1 MRNKS
6 TSKIKASIMLTI
18 FGAIAAAFTL
28 FPMYIML
35 VNSFKGRAQIF
46 TDTMGLPKSLD
57 FSYYI
62 NAVEKMKFLKA
73 LTNSLLITVISIALI
88 IVFSSMTAW
97 ALVRSKSKL
106 SNGILYLFVVT
117 MLVPFQSVMIPLMQ
131 YMSSWEIKAINFSM
145 MDTFYGLIFMYIGFG
160 TSLSVFLYHGF
171 IKGVPRSLEEAAEI
185 DGCNKFQVFWKIV
198 FPTLKPITVTVAI
211 LNVIWIW
218 NDYLLP
224 SLVLRSPSLRTI
236 PLSTFYF
243 FGEFTIQW
251 NLAMAGLVLTIIPI
265 IIFYLFSQ
273 RYIIKG
279 VMAGAVK

>member
-1 MRNKS
+1 MKLKKS
-6 TSKIKASIMLTI
+6 IIIQAL
-18 FGAIAAAFTL
+18 GWIAAIFTL
-28 FPMYIML
+28 FPMYIM
-35 VNSFKGRAQIF
+35 VTNSFKDRAQIF
-46 TDTMGLPKSLD
+46 TDTMGLPKFID

-62 NAVEKMKFLKA
+62 TAMETMKFPRA
-73 LTNSLLITVISIALI
+73 LFNSLIISIVSILLI
-88 IVFSSMTAW
+88 IALSSMTAW

-106 SNGILYLFVVT
+106 AAIILYTFVAT
-117 MLVPFQSVMIPLMQ
+117 MLVPFQAVMIPLMQ
-131 YMSSWEIKAINFSM
+131 YMSKWQISAINFSM
-145 MDTFYGLIFMYIGFG
+145 IDTYYGLIFMYIGFG

-171 IKGVPRSLEEAAEI
+171 IKSVPRSLEEAAMI
-185 DGCNKFQVFWKIV
+185 DGCNKFQVFWRIV
-198 FPTLKPITVTVAI
+198 FPTLKPVSVTVAI

-224 SLVLRSPSLRTI
+224 SLVLRNPDLRTI

-243 FGEFTIQW
+243 FGQFTIEW

-279 VMAGAVK
+279 VMDGAVK

>member
-1 MRNKS
+1 MKAKFKP
-6 TSKIKASIMLTI
+6 SKALGILGWLA
-18 FGAIAAAFTL
+18 AIITL
-28 FPMYIML
+28 FPMYIMV
-35 VNSFKGRAQIF
+35 VNSFKGRAEIF

-57 FSYYI
+57 FSYYLK
-62 NAVEKMKFLKA
+62 AMEKMHFTKA
-73 LTNSLLITVISIALI
+73 LFNSLIITVSSIVLI
-88 IVFSSMTAW
+88 IIFSSMTAW
-97 ALVRSKSKL
+97 VLVRNKSKL
-106 SNGILYLFVVT
+106 SDGIFYLFVAT
-117 MLVPFQSVMIPLMQ
+117 MLVPFQSLMIPLMQ
-131 YMSSWEIKAINFSM
+131 YMSGWEIKAINFSM
-145 MDTFYGLIFMYIGFG
+145 IDTYYGLIFMYIGFG
-160 TSLSVFLYHGF
+160 MSLSVFLYHGF
-171 IKGVPRSLEEAAEI
+171 IKGVPRSLEEAAMI
-185 DGCNKFQVFWKIV
+185 DGCNKFQVFWRIV

-224 SLVLRSPSLRTI
+224 SLVLRSPELRTI

-279 VMAGAVK
+279 VMAGAIK

>member
-1 MRNKS
+1 MK
-6 TSKIKASIMLTI
+6 SKINASRILTI
-18 FGAIAAAFTL
+18 LGWLAAVLTL
-28 FPMYIML
+28 FPMYIMV

-62 NAVEKMKFLKA
+62 TAMQTMKFPKA
-73 LTNSLLITVISIALI
+73 LFNSLLVTVVSIVLIIAL
-88 IVFSSMTAW
+88 SSMAAW
-97 ALVRSKSKL
+97 ALVRSKSK
-106 SNGILYLFVVT
+106 IADFVLYTFVAT

-131 YMSSWEIKAINFSM
+131 YMSKWQIKAINFSM
-145 MDTFYGLIFMYIGFG
+145 VNSYYGLIFMYIGFG
-160 TSLSVFLYHGF
+160 SSLSVFLYHGF
-171 IKGVPRSLEEAAEI
+171 IKGVPRSLEEAAMI
-185 DGCNKFQVFWKIV
+185 DGCNKFQVFWRIV

-224 SLVLRSPSLRTI
+224 SLVLRNPDLRTI

-243 FGEFTIQW
+243 FGQFTIEW

>member
-1 MRNKS
+1 MKA
-6 TSKIKASIMLTI
+6 KIKSKHIL
-18 FGAIAAAFTL
+18 AILGWLAAALTL

-35 VNSFKGRAQIF
+35 VSSFKGRAEIF
-46 TDTMGLPKSLD
+46 TDTMGLPKTLN
-57 FSYYI
+57 FSFYATAI
-62 NAVEKMKFLKA
+62 EKMKFFRA
-73 LTNSLLITVISIALI
+73 FGNSLLVSVISILLI

-97 ALVRSKSKL
+97 ALARSKSKL
-106 SNGILYLFVVT
+106 ANSVLYLFVAT
-117 MLVPFQSVMIPLMQ
+117 MLIPFQAVMIPLMQ
-131 YMSSWEIKAINFSM
+131 YMSKWQIKAINFAM
-145 MDTFYGLIFMYIGFG
+145 IDTFYGLIFMYIGFG
-160 TSLSVFLYHGF
+160 SSLSVFLYHGF
-171 IKGVPRSLEEAAEI
+171 VKSVPLSLEEAAQI
-185 DGCNKFQVFWKIV
+185 DGCNKFQVFWRIV

>member
-1 MRNKS
+1 MKV
-6 TSKIKASIMLTI
+6 KLKATTMFIILG
-18 FGAIAAAFTL
+18 FIAAVLCL
-28 FPMYIML
+28 FPIYIMV
-35 VNSFKGRAQIF
+35 VNSFKSRAQIF
-46 TDTMGLPKSLD
+46 TDTIGLPKSLD
-57 FSYYI
+57 FSFYI
-62 NAVEKMKFLKA
+62 SAIEKMKFLKA
-73 LTNSLLITVISIALI
+73 LSNSLIVTIISIILI
-88 IVFSSMTAW
+88 IVFSSMSAW
-97 ALVRSKSKL
+97 AIVRSSSKL
-106 SNGILYLFVVT
+106 ANFIFYTFVAT

-131 YMSSWEIKAINFSM
+131 YMSGWEIKAINFSM
-145 MDTFYGLIFMYIGFG
+145 IDTYYGLVFMYIGFG

-171 IKGVPRSLEEAAEI
+171 IKGVPRSLEEAAMI
-185 DGCNKFQVFWKIV
+185 DGCNKFQVFWRIV
-198 FPTLKPITVTVAI
+198 FPSLKPISVTVAI

-224 SLVLRSPSLRTI
+224 SLVLRSPNLRTI

-273 RYIIKG
+273 KYIIKG

>member
-1 MRNKS
+1 MKV
-6 TSKIKASIMLTI
+6 KFKAATMFVILG
-18 FGAIAAAFTL
+18 FIAAALAL
-28 FPMYIML
+28 FPIYIMV
-35 VNSFKGRAQIF
+35 VNSFKSRAQIF
-46 TDTMGLPKSLD
+46 TNTMGMPSSLD

-62 NAVEKMKFLKA
+62 SAIEKMKFVKA
-73 LTNSLLITVISIALI
+73 LSNSLLVTIISIGLI
-88 IVFSSMTAW
+88 IVFSSMSAW
-97 ALVRSKSKL
+97 AIERSNTKL
-106 SNGILYLFVVT
+106 ANLILYTFIAT

-131 YMSSWEIKAINFSM
+131 YMSGWEIKAINFSM
-145 MDTFYGLIFMYIGFG
+145 IDTYYGLIFMYIGFG
-160 TSLSVFLYHGF
+160 SSLSIFLYHGF
-171 IKGVPRSLEEAAEI
+171 IKSVPRSLEEAAMI
-185 DGCNKFQVFWKIV
+185 DGCNKFQVFWSIV
-198 FPTLKPITVTVAI
+198 FPSLKPITVTVAI

-224 SLVLRSPSLRTI
+224 SLVLRSPTLRTI

-273 RYIIKG
+273 KYIIKG

>member
-1 MRNKS
+1 MKPKS
-6 TSKIKASIMLTI
+6 KSNIILTI
-18 FGAIAAAFTL
+18 LGCIAAIFTL
-28 FPMYIML
+28 FPMYIMI

-62 NAVEKMKFLKA
+62 GAIEKMKFLKA
-73 LTNSLLITVISIALI
+73 FANSLIVTVLSTTLI

-97 ALVRSKSKL
+97 ALVRSKSKYAN
-106 SNGILYLFVVT
+106 SILYLFVAT
-117 MLVPFQSVMIPLMQ
+117 MLVPFQAVMIPLMQ
-131 YMSSWEIKAINFSM
+131 YMSKWEIKAIHFSM

-160 TSLSVFLYHGF
+160 MSLSVFLYHGF
-171 IKGVPRSLEEAAEI
+171 IKSVPRSLEEAAEI
-185 DGCNKFQVFWKIV
+185 DGCNKFQVFWRIV

-224 SLVLRSPSLRTI
+224 SLVLRSPELRTI

-279 VMAGAVK
+279 VMAGALK